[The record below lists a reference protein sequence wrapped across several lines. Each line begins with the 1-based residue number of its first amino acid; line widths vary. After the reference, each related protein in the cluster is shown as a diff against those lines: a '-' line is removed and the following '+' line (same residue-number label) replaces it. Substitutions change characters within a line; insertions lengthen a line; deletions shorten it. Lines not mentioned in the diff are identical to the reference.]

1 MAGITYDGK
10 LTKANRKGTWWEGYD
25 PQDLYAQNHPL
36 SAGSENT
43 ANIHKQWHWGE
54 GVSTPDKKY
63 CENFYNRTVDLINK
77 YHPDLVYFD
86 DTALPLWPIS
96 DAGLRIA
103 AHMYND
109 SIKRNGKLEA
119 VINGKILDAQQRKCM
134 VWDIEKGSSNNIE
147 PLPWQTCTCI
157 GGWHYDRRIY
167 DRKGYKSA
175 REVINQLVDVV
186 SKNGNLLLN
195 IPVRADGTIDEQ
207 ELVVVEEIGRW
218 MQVNGE
224 AIFATRPWKI
234 FGEGPSLANAKPL
247 TGQGFNEGAAK
258 GFTAEDIRFTS
269 KGDVLYATFFG
280 WPENK
285 KAVIKSLAKNKYKEI
300 TKVELLGSHANL
312 SYTHTDEG
320 LIVELPD
327 NKDGLNYTNVLKIK

>member
-1 MAGITYDGK
+1 
-10 LTKANRKGTWWEGYD
+10 
-25 PQDLYAQNHPL
+25 
-36 SAGSENT
+36 
-43 ANIHKQWHWGE
+43 
-54 GVSTPDKKY
+54 
-63 CENFYNRTVDLINK
+63 
-77 YHPDLVYFD
+77 
-86 DTALPLWPIS
+86 
-96 DAGLRIA
+96 
-103 AHMYND
+103 
-109 SIKRNGKLEA
+109 
-119 VINGKILDAQQRKCM
+119 
-134 VWDIEKGSSNNIE
+134 
-147 PLPWQTCTCI
+147 
-157 GGWHYDRRIY
+157 
-167 DRKGYKSA
+167 
-175 REVINQLVDVV
+175 
-186 SKNGNLLLN
+186 
-195 IPVRADGTIDEQ
+195 
-207 ELVVVEEIGRW
+207 VVVEEIGRW

-280 WPENK
+280 WPENRK
-285 KAVIKSLAKNKYKEI
+285 VVIKSLAKNKYKEI